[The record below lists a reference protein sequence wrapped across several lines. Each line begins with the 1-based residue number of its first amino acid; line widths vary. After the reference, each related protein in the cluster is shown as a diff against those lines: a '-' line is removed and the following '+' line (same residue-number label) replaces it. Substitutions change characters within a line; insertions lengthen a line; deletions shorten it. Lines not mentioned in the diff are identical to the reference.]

1 MKEWTAEELQVYK
14 QKAQESKK
22 TVYVRSLNDL
32 TIRVITV
39 GSLFH
44 LMIQGFRTN
53 CRQNFIDHFRC
64 KRLYGDDYPPCNYFH
79 RMYNLLCPKIWI
91 EEWEAQVAD
100 GTYPYR
106 DRIAK

>member
-22 TVYVRSLNDL
+22 TGDYSW
-32 TIRVITV
+32 ITV
-39 GSLFH
+39 PPYDTRFPNVN
-44 LMIQGFRTN
+44 QTPN
-53 CRQNFIDHFRC
+53 CRQNFIDYFRC

-79 RMYNLLCPKIWI
+79 RMYNLLCPKIWT